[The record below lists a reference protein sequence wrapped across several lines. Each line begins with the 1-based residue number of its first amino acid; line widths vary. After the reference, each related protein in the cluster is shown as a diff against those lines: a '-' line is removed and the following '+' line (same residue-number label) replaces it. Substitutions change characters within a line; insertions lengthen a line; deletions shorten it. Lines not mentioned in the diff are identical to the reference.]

1 MKEGKEK
8 LEESA
13 IIVQE
18 VAKEIKQKDELL
30 QKVAAKLVKTLYILD
45 GKIDEKEALSEE
57 HLELA
62 EVSILLHSSFDVF
75 NSRILDF
82 CRWSSRKR
90 VSW

>member
-62 EVSILLHSSFDVF
+62 EVSILLRGSF
-75 NSRILDF
+75 
-82 CRWSSRKR
+82 
-90 VSW
+90 VSF